1 MIGDDVAMMTLMGGD
16 SRLLAMQLLRVM
28 KNWVIL
34 TQDEKVASLVVYAV
48 VGILVAVGDG

>member
-1 MIGDDVAMMTLMGGD
+1 M
-16 SRLLAMQLLRVM
+16 LAIQLLRVM